1 MFALREQNN
10 RSNIS
15 NSYGFVCR
23 TLEKQCG
30 IQQLGSCE
38 KYEFVE
44 LLKLLNAK
52 ERLLASKFFCQL
64 PANVGS
70 FRVLLQLQQLGILT
84 ASEYLLSKEHSDQ
97 LQVDLIIF
105 LESEFELLTNVFIF
119 AAYDIECGVKLTS
132 ILGAALGNLYAG
144 LMSNPKISNLGYVE
158 PLRHSLPDD
167 ALSVCRNMHLRT
179 LLELHQ
185 SEDIT
190 EAFANF
196 SAWIN
201 EGVDELTFVKH
212 LCEKVF
218 ICIKQIVINYIINL
232 IFLQLFTSHHQE
244 VLQFLFKQSNMEG
257 FKEWKFYLILVQ
269 SIASAA
275 NSETTTFIRKHLKNR
290 LLHTASSGCLASL
303 LHLLLTARAATATTM
318 CIESNLD
325 NYAKWYKQNIG
336 EMTYIL
342 GTEKFQVMLGL
353 LEESLQYE
361 RELLYLEIHVTIA
374 ISPGGRLVQAYK
386 AKCRSYASQLKAEAK
401 KKPLRERN
409 TN

>member
-1 MFALREQNN
+1 MYALRDLNN
-10 RSNIS
+10 CSNIG
-15 NSYGFVCR
+15 NSFGFVCR
-23 TLEKQCG
+23 TLKKQCG
-30 IQQLGSCE
+30 IQQLGSLE
-38 KYEFVE
+38 KFEFVE

-84 ASEYLLSKEHSDQ
+84 ASEYILSKEHSEQ

-105 LESEFELLTNVFIF
+105 LESEFELLTNVFIS
-119 AAYDIECGVKLTS
+119 AAYDVECGVKLTS
-132 ILGAALGNLYAG
+132 ILTAALGNLYAG
-144 LMSNPKISNLGYVE
+144 LVNNPKISNLGYVE
-158 PLRHSLPDD
+158 PLRRDLPAD
-167 ALSVCRNMHLRT
+167 ALSVCRNMHLST
-179 LLELHQ
+179 LMELHR

-190 EAFANF
+190 EAFAKF
-196 SAWIN
+196 SGWIN

-212 LCEKVF
+212 LCDK
-218 ICIKQIVINYIINL
+218 
-232 IFLQLFTSHHQE
+232 LFACHHQE
-244 VLQFLFKQSNMEG
+244 ALQFLFKQSNMEN

-275 NSETTTFIRKHLKNR
+275 NSETSAFIRKHLKNR
-290 LLHTASSGCLASL
+290 LLQTASSGCLKSL

-318 CIESNLD
+318 CILTNLD

-342 GTEKFQVMLGL
+342 GTDKFQVMLGL

-361 RELLYLEIHVTIA
+361 RELQYLEIHVTIA

-386 AKCRSYASQLKAEAK
+386 TKCRAYASQLKAEAK
-401 KKPLRERN
+401 KKPLRESN

>member
-1 MFALREQNN
+1 MYVLRDLNN
-10 RSNIS
+10 CSNIG
-15 NSYGFVCR
+15 NSFGFVCR
-23 TLEKQCG
+23 TLKKQCG
-30 IQQLGSCE
+30 IQQLGSLE
-38 KYEFVE
+38 KFEFVE

-84 ASEYLLSKEHSDQ
+84 ASEYILRWVLNSCVIPIYQTYTYIHSKEHSDQ

-105 LESEFELLTNVFIF
+105 LESEFELLTNVFIS
-119 AAYDIECGVKLTS
+119 AAYDVECGVKLTS
-132 ILGAALGNLYAG
+132 ILTAALGNLYAG
-144 LMSNPKISNLGYVE
+144 LVNNPKISNLGYVE
-158 PLRHSLPDD
+158 PLRRDLPVD
-167 ALSVCRNMHLRT
+167 ALSVCRNMHLST
-179 LLELHQ
+179 LLELHR

-190 EAFANF
+190 EAFAKF
-196 SAWIN
+196 SGWIN

-212 LCEKVF
+212 LCDK
-218 ICIKQIVINYIINL
+218 
-232 IFLQLFTSHHQE
+232 LFACHHQE
-244 VLQFLFKQSNMEG
+244 ALQFLFKQSNMEN

-275 NSETTTFIRKHLKNR
+275 NSETSAFIRKHLKNR
-290 LLHTASSGCLASL
+290 LLQTASSGCLKSL

-318 CIESNLD
+318 CILTNLD

-342 GTEKFQVMLGL
+342 GTDKFQVILGL

-361 RELLYLEIHVTIA
+361 RELQYLEIHVTIA
-374 ISPGGRLVQAYK
+374 ISPGGRLVQTYK
-386 AKCRSYASQLKAEAK
+386 TKCRAYASQLKAEAK
-401 KKPLRERN
+401 KKPLRESN

>member
-1 MFALREQNN
+1 MYVLRDQHKY
-10 RSNIS
+10 SNVS

-30 IQQLGSCE
+30 IQHLGSYE

-84 ASEYLLSKEHSDQ
+84 ASEYILSKEHSDQ

-105 LESEFELLTNVFIF
+105 LESEFELLTNVFLS
-119 AAYDIECGVKLTS
+119 AAYDVECGVKLTS
-132 ILGAALGNLYAG
+132 ILTAALGNLYAG
-144 LMSNPKISNLGYVE
+144 LMSNPKISTLGYVE
-158 PLRHSLPDD
+158 PLCRSLPDD
-167 ALSVCRNMHLRT
+167 ALRVCRNMHLST
-179 LLELHQ
+179 LMELHQ

-190 EAFANF
+190 EAFASF

-212 LCEKVF
+212 LCDKLLA
-218 ICIKQIVINYIINL
+218 C
-232 IFLQLFTSHHQE
+232 HHQE

-275 NSETTTFIRKHLKNR
+275 NLETTAFIKKHLKNR
-290 LLHTASSGCLASL
+290 LLHTASSGCLKSL

-318 CIESNLD
+318 DIQINLD

-336 EMTYIL
+336 EMTYVL
-342 GTEKFQVMLGL
+342 GTEKFQIILGL

-361 RELLYLEIHVTIA
+361 RELLYLDIHVTIA
-374 ISPGGRLVQAYK
+374 ISPGGRLVQSYK
-386 AKCRSYASQLKAEAK
+386 TKCRAYASQLKAETK
-401 KKPLRERN
+401 KKPLKEKN
-409 TN
+409 TI